1 MTGLLPL
8 AGNRVVDVT
17 SSLAGPTATQLLA
30 ALGADVVKVEPLAG
44 DHARAWGPPFWDG
57 EGAMFLAANAGK
69 RSLAV
74 DLGDTRGRDVVLRLA
89 DRADVFLQS
98 LRPGAAER
106 HGLGAAELRGRNS
119 RLVYCSIGAFGS
131 RGPLS
136 HQPGYDPLLQA
147 ASGIMSV
154 TGEDGRPPVR
164 VGVSLIDL
172 GTGVWAALAVVAA
185 LYERERTG
193 AGRTLEVSLYETA
206 LSLLSYQ
213 LVGYLGTGVVP
224 GREGS
229 AFSQIAP
236 YQVFTTHDGE
246 LMIVAGN
253 DKLFAVLCDVLGVP
267 QLTGDPRFLTN
278 PDRVANRPA
287 LLELLEARTQERGT
301 AELLEALVAA
311 GVPASPVHDVGEAA
325 RHPQTEALEMLQALP
340 GGAVADLVTVA
351 APLSADG
358 ERVSHRAPPPRLG
371 EHSTEIL
378 HELGYAEDEIAE
390 IAAAGVVH
398 LGQAV
403 PGAPLEEPGHPP

>member
-1 MTGLLPL
+1 VTELHPL
-8 AGNRVVDVT
+8 AGSRVVDVT
-17 SSLAGPTATQLLA
+17 SSLAGPTSTQLLA
-30 ALGADVVKVEPLAG
+30 ALGADVVKVEPLGG
-44 DHARAWGPPFWDG
+44 DHARAWGPPFVEG
-57 EGAMFLAANAGK
+57 KGAMFLASNAGK

-74 DLGDTRGRDVVLRLA
+74 DLGDERGREVVLRLA
-89 DRADVFLQS
+89 DQADVFVQS

-106 HGLGAAELRGRNS
+106 HGLGAEELRGRNP

-131 RGPLS
+131 HGPLS
-136 HQPGYDPLLQA
+136 GQPGYDPLLQA

-172 GTGVWAALAVVAA
+172 GTGVWAALGVLAA

-193 AGRTLEVSLYETA
+193 AGRMIEVSLYETA
-206 LSLLSYQ
+206 LSQLSYQ

-236 YQVFTTHDGE
+236 YQVFPTRDGK

-253 DKLFAVLCDVLGVP
+253 DKLFAALCEVLGVP
-267 QLTGDPRFLTN
+267 ELTADPRFLTN

-287 LLELLEARTQERGT
+287 LLQLLEGRTRERES
-301 AELLEALVAA
+301 AELLDALVGA
-311 GVPASPVHDVGEAA
+311 GVPVSPVHDVGEAA
-325 RHPQTEALEMLQALP
+325 RHPQTEALGILQQL
-340 GGAVADLVTVA
+340 GDLVTVA

-358 ERVSHRAPPPRLG
+358 ERVRHHAAPPALG
-371 EHSTEIL
+371 AHTDEIL
-378 HELGYAEDEIAE
+378 RELGYAEEDVAAL
-390 IAAAGVVH
+390 AAAGVVR
-398 LGQAV
+398 LG
-403 PGAPLEEPGHPP
+403 

>member
-1 MTGLLPL
+1 LSELHPL
-8 AGNRVVDVT
+8 AGTSVVDVT

-30 ALGADVVKVEPLAG
+30 ALGADVVKLEPLGG
-44 DHARAWGPPFWDG
+44 DHARAWGPPFLQG
-57 EGAMFLAANAGK
+57 EGAMFLASNAGK

-74 DLGDTRGRDVVLRLA
+74 DLGDERGREIVLRLA
-89 DRADVFLQS
+89 DRADVFVQS

-106 HGLGAAELRGRNS
+106 HGLGSAELQARNP
-119 RLVYCSIGAFGS
+119 RLVHCSIGAFGS

-136 HQPGYDPLLQA
+136 GQPGYDPLLQA

-154 TGEDGRPPVR
+154 TGESDRPPVR

-172 GTGVWAALAVVAA
+172 GTGVWAALGVLAA

-193 AGRTLEVSLYETA
+193 AGRRLEVSLYETA

-236 YQVFTTHDGE
+236 YQVFPTRDSE

-253 DKLFAVLCDVLGVP
+253 DKLFTALCDILGVP
-267 QLTGDPRFLTN
+267 ELTADPRFLTN

-287 LLELLEARTQERGT
+287 LLTLLEERTKERDS

-325 RHPQTEALEMLQALP
+325 RHPQTEALGILQAL
-340 GGAVADLVTVA
+340 GDFVTVA

-358 ERVSHRAPPPRLG
+358 ERLHHRAPPPALG
-371 EHSTEIL
+371 AHTGEVL
-378 HELGYAEDEIAE
+378 RELGYAEDEIAGL
-390 IAAAGVVH
+390 ASAGVVR
-398 LGQAV
+398 LG
-403 PGAPLEEPGHPP
+403 

>member
-1 MTGLLPL
+1 VSELRPIDGV
-8 AGNRVVDVT
+8 RVVDLT

-30 ALGADVVKVEPLAG
+30 ALGADVVKVEPLGG
-44 DHARAWGPPFWDG
+44 DHARAWGPPFWKG

-74 DLGDTRGRDVVLRLA
+74 ELGEDRGREIVMRLV
-89 DRADVFLQS
+89 DGADVFVQS

-106 HGLGAAELRGRNS
+106 HGLGAAELRARDP

-136 HQPGYDPLLQA
+136 GQPGYDPLLQA

-154 TGEDGRPPVR
+154 TGENGRPPVR

-172 GTGVWAALAVVAA
+172 GTGVWAALGVLSA

-236 YQVFTTHDGE
+236 YQVFPTRDGE

-253 DKLFAVLCDVLGVP
+253 DKLFAALCNVLGVP
-267 QLTGDPRFLTN
+267 ELTADPRFLTN

-287 LLELLEARTQERGT
+287 LLGLLEERTRTRES

-311 GVPASPVHDVGEAA
+311 GVPASPVYDVGEAA
-325 RHPQTEALEMLQALP
+325 RHPQTEALGMLQALP

-358 ERVSHRAPPPRLG
+358 ERVRHREPPPALG
-371 EHSTEIL
+371 AHSGQIL
-378 HELGYAEDEIAE
+378 GELGYTEDEIAGL
-390 IAAAGVVH
+390 AAAGVVR
-398 LGQAV
+398 LG
-403 PGAPLEEPGHPP
+403 